1 MGLNDIPVP
10 FAGCNL
16 GDFRQRW
23 WDYLQDEKYQRKLVL
38 VTVSIALLL
47 DNMLYMVI
55 VPIIPD
61 YLRKIGAWETHT
73 VDPEAASAQ
82 RSTITKIYHNASG
95 DWRMTYT
102 NVTRKIN
109 VNGIVI
115 EYDGEDTGV
124 GALFASKAA
133 VQGLNSIALLK
144 SQRTFQQAFQQSFYS
159 SVGHPVV
166 LKALLKSLLK
176 FN

>member
-10 FAGCNL
+10 LAGCNL
-16 GDFRQRW
+16 GEFRQRW

-73 VDPEAASAQ
+73 IDPEAANAQ
-82 RSTITKIYHNASG
+82 RSTITKVICVIKLANYETHCMGVLSCFCCA
-95 DWRMTYT
+95 RMFARLAEQTY
-102 NVTRKIN
+102 
-109 VNGIVI
+109 
-115 EYDGEDTGV
+115 GV
-124 GALFASKAA
+124 M
-133 VQGLNSIALLK
+133 
-144 SQRTFQQAFQQSFYS
+144 T
-159 SVGHPVV
+159 
-166 LKALLKSLLK
+166 
-176 FN
+176 